1 MMLGGSSRREGPTS
15 SDLQLILQ
23 STGLLSQQVSSQ
35 AFRLDVLEDEGM
47 FF

>member
-1 MMLGGSSRREGPTS
+1 MMLGASSRREGPTS

-23 STGLLSQQVSSQ
+23 STGLLSQQLSSR
-35 AFRLDVLEDEGM
+35 AFRLDVLEAEGM